1 MAEVLDVDLKH
12 IHKDI
17 MALQEELSTI
27 KYVLFEEGELT
38 DEAKNRLVKARNTPD
53 SGYIDLD

>member
-1 MAEVLDVDLKH
+1 MAEVLEVDLKH

-27 KYVLFEEGELT
+27 KYILFEEGELT
-38 DEAKNRLVKARNTPD
+38 DEAKNRLDRARNTSD
-53 SGYIDLD
+53 SKYINLD

>member
-27 KYVLFEEGELT
+27 KYILFEEGELT
-38 DEAKNRLVKARNTPD
+38 DEAKNRLDRARNTSD
-53 SGYIDLD
+53 SKYINLD

>member
-1 MAEVLDVDLKH
+1 MAEVLEVDLKY

-27 KYVLFEEGELT
+27 KYVLFDEGNLT

-53 SGYIDLD
+53 SEYINLD